1 MVLHQSDKQH
11 NYEDYPREA
20 YVYDPVTD
28 SEIQEIERQQG
39 KIPPVVR
46 WNSPTGESLYFLGG
60 RKDAKYTYCIGIQ
73 M

>member
-11 NYEDYPREA
+11 NFEDYPREA
-20 YVYDPVTD
+20 YVYDASID
-28 SEIQEIERQQG
+28 SEIQEIEKQQG
-39 KIPPVVR
+39 KIPLVVR

-60 RKDAKYTYCIGIQ
+60 SKDAKYTYCIGIQ